1 MSSAME
7 TISIDFACREITK
20 PLRPIG
26 KATSLLLEILGLL
39 CKSMVSLAFQ
49 RGMYSWT

>member
-1 MSSAME
+1 MSRAME
-7 TISIDFACREITK
+7 TVRIDFSCREITK